1 MNTRHSAMRIG
12 EVAASAGLS
21 VDAVRYYERVGLL
34 THDARTS
41 GGFRTYRADVVD
53 RLAFI
58 RQAQTLGLRLREIR
72 DLLGVRSVRG
82 RQHCER
88 VRTLLIERLADVE
101 TQMNE
106 LKAFR
111 RTLRTALAN
120 CDAALAGSSIDEC
133 PVVQSLTP
141 RRLNRSATS

>member
-1 MNTRHSAMRIG
+1 MNTRSSAMRIG
-12 EVAASAGLS
+12 EVAASSGLS

-34 THDARTS
+34 AHDARTS

-72 DLLGVRSVRG
+72 DLLGARGGRG
-82 RQHCER
+82 RPHCER
-88 VRTLLIERLADVE
+88 VRTLLTQRLADVE

-120 CDAALAGSSIDEC
+120 CDSALAGSSIDEC

-141 RRLNRSATS
+141 DRRKGNAKS